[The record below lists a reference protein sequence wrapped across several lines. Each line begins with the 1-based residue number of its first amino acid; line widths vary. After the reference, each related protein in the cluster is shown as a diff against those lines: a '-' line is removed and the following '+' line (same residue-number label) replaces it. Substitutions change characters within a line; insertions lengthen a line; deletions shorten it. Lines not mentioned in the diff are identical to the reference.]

1 MQELIEG
8 PSWLS
13 VLVIQDILLF
23 TQPRTLLLK
32 HRQDSMLIHVLW
44 SMVWL
49 DGQGFERNS
58 IGKLVTRRSGEE
70 VNV

>member
-1 MQELIEG
+1 MQVLEG

-13 VLVIQDILLF
+13 VSVIQDILLL
-23 TQPRTLLLK
+23 TQPRTLLLI
-32 HRQDSMLIHVLW
+32 HRQDSVLFHALW

-49 DGQGFERNS
+49 NGQGFERNN
-58 IGKLVTRRSGEE
+58 IGKLVTRRSGAE